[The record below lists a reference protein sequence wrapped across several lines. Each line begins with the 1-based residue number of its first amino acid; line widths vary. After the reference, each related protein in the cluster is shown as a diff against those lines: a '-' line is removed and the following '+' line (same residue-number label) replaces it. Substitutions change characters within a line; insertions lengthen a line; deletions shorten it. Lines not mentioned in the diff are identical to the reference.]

1 MASTFTRKK
10 NYERDSTWDC
20 CLKYMQHKSIVK
32 LPEPC
37 GLWRRRWAD
46 RDFVLVTMMLFP
58 ILLLFIVVSRV
69 VRIMFHFSLLWFCI
83 NACTIIQQQ
92 ICSDCHVYCMSR
104 NNQLFTLHT
113 CLQLKNW
120 DCDPGPY
127 ASVESLSLN
136 RKAGSVGIFLTN
148 RHCVFL
154 IFWKETLKQ
163 QGRQDLMQLPRD
175 FHPLKRWF

>member
-10 NYERDSTWDC
+10 NDERDSTWDC

-32 LPEPC
+32 LQEPC
-37 GLWRRRWAD
+37 GQWRRRRAD

-58 ILLLFIVVSRV
+58 ILLLFIAVSRV
-69 VRIMFHFSLLWFCI
+69 VRIMLHFSFLWFCF

-104 NNQLFTLHT
+104 NNQLFTRHT

-127 ASVESLSLN
+127 ASVKSLGLH
-136 RKAGSVGIFLTN
+136 RKAGSVCWTFFSQRDIVYFWYIEK
-148 RHCVFL
+148 RH
-154 IFWKETLKQ
+154 
-163 QGRQDLMQLPRD
+163 
-175 FHPLKRWF
+175 